1 MRRALVAAL
10 AAGLL
15 ALSACGGGGGAGE
28 VAFSGVTHDAYHVP
42 ATSLTDTDGSPYSL
56 TEDTKKPLTLVFFG
70 YTHCPDICPMV
81 MSSLTSAMTRLK
93 KADREK
99 VDVVFVTTDPARDT
113 AGVLRKYLDRYDPSF
128 IGLTGDLQTIVDVA
142 KPLAIYVADG
152 TKLPSGGYDLNTH
165 STQVSA
171 IGSDDT
177 STVLWDM
184 DTSSAQ
190 FAADVQA
197 LLHGKAPQE

>member
-1 MRRALVAAL
+1 MRRALAALVAA
-10 AAGLL
+10 GVL
-15 ALSACGGGGGAGE
+15 ALSGCGGGGD
-28 VAFSGVTHDAYHVP
+28 VAFTGITHDPYQVP
-42 ATSLTDTDGSPYSL
+42 ATPLTDTDGAAYSL
-56 TEDTKKPLTLVFFG
+56 TKDTRKPLTLVFFG

-81 MSSLTSAMTRLK
+81 MANLASAMTRLD

-113 AGVLRKYLDRYDPSF
+113 PAVLRGYLDHYDPAF

-142 KPLAIYVADG
+142 KPLAVYVSDG

-171 IGSDDT
+171 IGTDDT
-177 STVLWDM
+177 SRVLWDM

-197 LLHGKAPQE
+197 LLHGKAPKEAS